1 MWTGKVLIKKNIWS
15 PSQEWRAVWGLK
27 AAGRHISEAHLALL
41 ARFERLISQITSRL
55 VSA

>member
-1 MWTGKVLIKKNIWS
+1 MWTGKVLIKKKIWS
-15 PSQEWRAVWGLK
+15 LKKGGLCGGLK
-27 AAGRHISEAHLALL
+27 ATGRHISEAHLALL